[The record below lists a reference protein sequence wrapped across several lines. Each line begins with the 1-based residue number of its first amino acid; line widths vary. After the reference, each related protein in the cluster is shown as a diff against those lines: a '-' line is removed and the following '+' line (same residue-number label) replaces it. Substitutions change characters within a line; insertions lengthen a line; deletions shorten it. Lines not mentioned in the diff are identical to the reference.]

1 MSNPEITS
9 NIPGGVAGWVVRHTL
24 TPRRERVM
32 QVDMLPLKGLIERV
46 KDENYDITR
55 EEAQQLLSANE
66 IAVAVFLKSWTLRL
80 EDGSPRPIPATADE
94 VLDLDR
100 ELYDALVAQS
110 AKLLVQSNLDD
121 FSVDAVEDS
130 SSPTGD

>member
-1 MSNPEITS
+1 
-9 NIPGGVAGWVVRHTL
+9 VAVWFDRHTL

>member
-1 MSNPEITS
+1 MSNKEITT
-9 NIPGGVAGWVVRHTL
+9 NIPGGVAVWFDRHSL
-24 TPRRERVM
+24 PPRRERVM
-32 QVDMLPLKGLIERV
+32 QVDMLPLRGLIERV
-46 KDENYDITR
+46 KDETYDVTR

-100 ELYDALVAQS
+100 ELYDSLIGQS
-110 AKLLVQSNLDD
+110 AKLLVETNLDE

-130 SSPTGD
+130 NSPTGG